1 MPDLKNYISYFSNE
15 LVDDVKEYL
24 QVFDNSGAVKKTDES
39 SLAQLTVTLE
49 TMLSDFDHLW
59 LQGHFILGQVGAAL

>member
-39 SLAQLTVTLE
+39 SLAQLTVTLK